1 MSTIDTTFNVPGGL
15 TPTTTSSTPSNT
27 IDQEGFLS
35 LLIAQIQNQDPLEPL
50 SNEEFVQQLTSF
62 SSLDELR
69 EIKEGMAGLAELQD
83 ISQILGANLVL
94 QQAAVNASTVGLIG
108 NQVEAVSDTVTIGG
122 EGSEIGFALP
132 DTGATSVTVSLVGS
146 SDNILFSQQFNPTN
160 PPEGVRVVGNRVYV
174 TVPTTGPDGTP
185 LPEGSAGILV
195 QAETPSGV
203 EQLTTTLLG
212 PVDGLDFRNEN
223 TMITVGGTP
232 VDLVNVL
239 AVNRLLG

>member
-1 MSTIDTTFNVPGGL
+1 MSTIDTTFSVAGGL
-15 TPTTTSSTPSNT
+15 TPTTTTSKPSNT

-69 EIKEGMAGLAELQD
+69 EIKEGMEGLEELEN
-83 ISQILGANLVL
+83 ITQILAANLTL

-108 NQVEAVSDTVTIGG
+108 NQVEAISDTVTVGG
-122 EGSEIGFALP
+122 EGSEIGFSLP
-132 DTGATSVTVSLVGS
+132 DGGATSVTVSLVGD
-146 SDNILFSQQFNPTN
+146 SDNVLYSLQFNPTS
-160 PPEGVRVVGNRVYV
+160 PPEGVRVVGDRVYV
-174 TVPTTGPDGTP
+174 TVPTTTQDGTP
-185 LPEGSAGILV
+185 IPEGSAGILV

-203 EQLTTTLLG
+203 KELTTTLLG
-212 PVDGLDFRNEN
+212 PVDGLDFRNET
-223 TMITVGGTP
+223 TMITIGGTP

-239 AVNRLLG
+239 AVNRL